1 MSMEKQSDKIIL
13 ENIESLLTDMG
24 SIRHEVPVDPENPN
38 IVMYVWVKE
47 MSFMDTQ
54 KAVKEFVS
62 IDPAN
67 GELNIDLASYW
78 KYMFMSCIEKTEPEM
93 SKAQMLAM
101 KPYVAQQITQ
111 YLPQPQELVG
121 APLEDGL
128 TE

>member
-62 IDPAN
+62 LDPAN

-111 YLPQPQELVG
+111 YLPQPQDLVG

>member
-1 MSMEKQSDKIIL
+1 MSMEKQSDKKLL
-13 ENIESLLTDMG
+13 ENIDSLLTDAG
-24 SIRHEVPVDPENPN
+24 STRHEVPVDPENPN

-62 IDPAN
+62 LDPAN

-93 SKAQMLAM
+93 SKAQLLAM
-101 KPYVAQQITQ
+101 KPYVAQQITHH
-111 YLPQPQELVG
+111 LPQPQDLVA